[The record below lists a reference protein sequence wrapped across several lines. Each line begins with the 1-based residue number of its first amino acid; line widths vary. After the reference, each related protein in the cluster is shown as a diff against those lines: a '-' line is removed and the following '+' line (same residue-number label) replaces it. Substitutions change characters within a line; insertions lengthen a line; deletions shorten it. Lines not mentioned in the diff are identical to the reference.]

1 MQRGMKWLMVCVA
14 SFGFLVVLAAGHCSG
29 GQSGEKTLTV
39 ATGVDINAANN
50 VRPTGTSHALPP
62 THASASP
69 QARAPRPGVAP
80 SAGALPFKAEPN
92 LASAL
97 AEHASKRKSSR
108 GLEAE
113 LIAADLI
120 TLAPPE
126 TAIPLLKEKTPEKRV
141 EPVGGRKPLLTWP
154 PQEPYKEPARTDSKP
169 RPEIPIRKL
178 TT

>member
-1 MQRGMKWLMVCVA
+1 
-14 SFGFLVVLAAGHCSG
+14 
-29 GQSGEKTLTV
+29 
-39 ATGVDINAANN
+39 
-50 VRPTGTSHALPP
+50 
-62 THASASP
+62 
-69 QARAPRPGVAP
+69 VAP

-92 LASAL
+92 VASAL
-97 AEHASKRKSSR
+97 AEHASKRQSSR

-126 TAIPLLKEKTPEKRV
+126 TAIPLLKEKTPEKPV

-154 PQEPYKEPARTDSKP
+154 PQEPYKEPTWTDSKP
-169 RPEIPIRKL
+169 RPEIPIRRL